1 MNPKDARVAGQVEL
15 CKVTC
20 TPNIA
25 EAGSASYSLLA
36 IPHPPRYL
44 APSAEYFGGA
54 WDSSGGGGEGDGKRR
69 NEVQALGDYSGSLF
83 SNLPLRNRTFSKVL
97 LARVT
102 RVEHEGVLEHLG
114 HFCSQ
119 QLQNPCS
126 GY

>member
-1 MNPKDARVAGQVEL
+1 MEL
-15 CKVTC
+15 
-20 TPNIA
+20 
-25 EAGSASYSLLA
+25 
-36 IPHPPRYL
+36 YL
-44 APSAEYFGGA
+44 APSGEYFGGA

-69 NEVQALGDYSGSLF
+69 NEVQVTVQALY
-83 SNLPLRNRTFSKVL
+83 SNLPLRNRTFSNVL

-119 QLQNPCS
+119 KLQNPRS